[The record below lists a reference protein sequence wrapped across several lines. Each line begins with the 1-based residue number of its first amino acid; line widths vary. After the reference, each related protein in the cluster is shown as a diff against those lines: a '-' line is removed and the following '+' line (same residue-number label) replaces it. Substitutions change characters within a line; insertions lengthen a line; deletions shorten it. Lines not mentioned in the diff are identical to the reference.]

1 MGSIEREHFYQR
13 LQGAP
18 LAACGFFESVIT
30 HFDRDN
36 VVDVHF
42 TDTHGGDLRLVIP
55 GDVLNQQSKRN
66 FATMYWQKNNKSVFA
81 RSYLSPE
88 ELSVFGFV
96 DATKPTSEKEPL
108 NSEVRLGEDIW
119 RYGAL
124 KFIQALEISKI
135 GFVKHKSK
143 QAY

>member
-18 LAACGFFESVIT
+18 LAAYGFFESVIT

-36 VVDVHF
+36 MVDVHF
-42 TDTHGGDLRLVIP
+42 TDTHGGDLRLAIP

-66 FATMYWQKNNKSVFA
+66 FATMYWQRINKSVFA
-81 RSYLSPE
+81 RTYLSPE
-88 ELSVFGFV
+88 ELSVFGFA
-96 DATKPTSEKEPL
+96 DATKPTSVEEPL
-108 NSEVRLGEDIW
+108 NSDVHLGEDVW

-143 QAY
+143 EAY